1 MGQFRCPRLAK
12 ARKAERVAS
21 FVRPERRRGRALVRC
36 ASRPA
41 DLEQQFESCRRE
53 LAVARALQW
62 LSRQA
67 AHPMASNCEVTM
79 TGTQHDDFDFSSL
92 SLKDLIEA
100 RDLYHFHLMS
110 KANVV
115 GTAIGL
121 YLIRKEEDWPQAR
134 GEGVRPRRKLTFP
147 RTFANSEVR
156 DYSWPCILVLVREW
170 IDEEDFGKKGM
181 PAPWLTVP
189 KRLYLPDGRIVPV
202 CIVLAPPVPDPEA
215 PGGEPVAWPKATFG
229 GGLPVY
235 VEVQH
240 ETHMA
245 TLSCLMSDG
254 HTTYALTARH
264 ACGEPGT
271 EVSAMLREGLSRI
284 GVSSD
289 KQITRKLFSEVYPA
303 LPLRQTWL
311 GLDVGLVRVENAGD
325 WTPNIY

>member
-1 MGQFRCPRLAK
+1 
-12 ARKAERVAS
+12 
-21 FVRPERRRGRALVRC
+21 
-36 ASRPA
+36 
-41 DLEQQFESCRRE
+41 
-53 LAVARALQW
+53 
-62 LSRQA
+62 
-67 AHPMASNCEVTM
+67 M

-202 CIVLAPPVPDPEA
+202 CIVLAPPVPHRKHRA
-215 PGGEPVAWPKATFG
+215 ANRSPGRRPRLAADCRSTSKSSTKRTW
-229 GGLPVY
+229 
-235 VEVQH
+235 
-240 ETHMA
+240 
-245 TLSCLMSDG
+245 
-254 HTTYALTARH
+254 RH
-264 ACGEPGT
+264 
-271 EVSAMLREGLSRI
+271 SA
-284 GVSSD
+284 V
-289 KQITRKLFSEVYPA
+289 
-303 LPLRQTWL
+303 
-311 GLDVGLVRVENAGD
+311 
-325 WTPNIY
+325 